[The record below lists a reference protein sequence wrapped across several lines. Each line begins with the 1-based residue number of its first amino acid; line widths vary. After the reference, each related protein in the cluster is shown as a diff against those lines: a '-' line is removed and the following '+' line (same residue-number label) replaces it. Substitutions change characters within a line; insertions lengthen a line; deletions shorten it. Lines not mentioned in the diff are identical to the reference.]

1 MPQGRLPGRPLAMRL
16 LLWRRLQQKNESEPS
31 AATAHASTI
40 AMSLETFERTVR
52 MRARAFFR
60 NTRLVGIVGAIILA
74 GLIWAGLHLTLAPTQ
89 MRVAAGPPGS
99 AEVKL
104 VEMLSRRF
112 AAEHAKV
119 RLHLVATDGPRASA
133 AALAGGEA
141 DLAVLPS
148 TLRDAIDWPVIA
160 ILRKNV
166 MALIVPAAA
175 PPAKK
180 ETIPPPAMKEANAAA
195 GNDATTTPEQ
205 PADKSND
212 AKSAGSERRQDRQKR
227 QG

>member
-16 LLWRRLQQKNESEPS
+16 LLWRWLRQKNESEPS
-31 AATAHASTI
+31 AAATAHASTI

-52 MRARAFFR
+52 MRTRAFFR

-74 GLIWAGLHLTLAPTQ
+74 GLIWAALHLTLAPTK

-104 VEMLSRRF
+104 VEMLSRKF

-119 RLHLVATDGPRASA
+119 QLHLVATDGPRASA

-166 MALIVPAAA
+166 PL
-175 PPAKK
+175 
-180 ETIPPPAMKEANAAA
+180 
-195 GNDATTTPEQ
+195 ATREDGKGRKP
-205 PADKSND
+205 
-212 AKSAGSERRQDRQKR
+212 
-227 QG
+227 